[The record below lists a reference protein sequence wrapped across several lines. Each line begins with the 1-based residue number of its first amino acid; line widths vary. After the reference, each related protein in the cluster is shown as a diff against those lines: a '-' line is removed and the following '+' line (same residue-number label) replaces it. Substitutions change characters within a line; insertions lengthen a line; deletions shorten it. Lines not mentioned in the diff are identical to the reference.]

1 MPVRIQCQCGKVLSV
16 KDEFAGKAVKC
27 PGCGKAVRVPAA
39 KAAQGAGAAQSGGA
53 SGPASSSAKPAAAKS
68 QAAKTGTPRAKP
80 GAGRGGQTTPAVD
93 DLDDLF
99 AEEGFN
105 RSVGAVCPACAAE
118 MNAGA
123 VLCTKCG
130 FNKETGQRLDGH
142 KLAGV
147 DVDHGTLALNKARA
161 DIEKDKQLQIQMLG
175 KAGMPWWMLGLVLF
189 MLASGTSIAVL
200 AVNASRRVDEEITF
214 NPLNLFLTLAGS
226 GFFLVSQCASLL
238 LIIKAFK
245 SSLKDGLLSLFVPFY
260 ILYFCIKHWSATW
273 KLLFTAILTGMI
285 AAGFYFAIVF
295 YAAAEAATGT

>member
-27 PGCGKAVRVPAA
+27 PGCAKAIRVPAA
-39 KAAQGAGAAQSGGA
+39 NA
-53 SGPASSSAKPAAAKS
+53 AKPAAANPQRSKPAP
-68 QAAKTGTPRAKP
+68 QRAQPTPPRGKP
-80 GAGRGGQTTPAVD
+80 GAAGSAVD

-105 RSVGAVCPACAAE
+105 RSVAAICPACAAE
-118 MNAGA
+118 MKAGA

-147 DVDHGTLALNKARA
+147 DIDHGTLALNKARA
-161 DIEKDKQLQIQMLG
+161 DMEKDKQLQVQMLG

-189 MLASGTSIAVL
+189 MLVSGTTIAVL
-200 AVNASRRVDEEITF
+200 AVNASRRVEEEMAF
-214 NPLNLFLTLAGS
+214 NPLNLCLVLCAAAFY
-226 GFFLVSQCASLL
+226 LVSQACSLL

-245 SSLKDGLLSLFVPFY
+245 SSVWDGVLSLFVPFY

-273 KLLFTAILTGMI
+273 KLLVTAIITGMI
-285 AAGFYFAIVF
+285 GAGFYFAIIF
-295 YAAAEAATGT
+295 YAVAEAATGA